1 MFQVNYL
8 DSFVVPRQNK
18 RVSSLLFFLL
28 GLTPSFIAARVLGF
42 RKFAKK
48 NKRLLAVYFDSE
60 QSVNFNL
67 SKFVHCDEI
76 KESHNYVRVFL
87 AFLTEFL
94 RFLIFVYLTVR
105 DTEQ

>member
-1 MFQVNYL
+1 MNFLKERKSKQSYRIERKCNFSVVYVLFINCFKLLGFNYL

-48 NKRLLAVYFDSE
+48 NKRLLAV
-60 QSVNFNL
+60 
-67 SKFVHCDEI
+67 
-76 KESHNYVRVFL
+76 
-87 AFLTEFL
+87 
-94 RFLIFVYLTVR
+94 
-105 DTEQ
+105 